1 MAAEEA
7 ESADFRGAQRQALA
21 EFSAEVRAAE
31 IAALAEDRQMLADE
45 IAERDATFNAFLDGE
60 LDQVQADMLDC
71 LEIFRLALKELYN
84 YIEVEQYN
92 VEENLRVAPYTQ
104 YQHKNFLHKFGFWLA
119 DQLAALDA

>member
-45 IAERDATFNAFLDGE
+45 IAERDSTFNAFLDGE

-71 LEIFRLALKELYN
+71 LEIFRLALK
-84 YIEVEQYN
+84 
-92 VEENLRVAPYTQ
+92 
-104 YQHKNFLHKFGFWLA
+104 
-119 DQLAALDA
+119 

>member
-1 MAAEEA
+1 MAAEES
-7 ESADFRGAQRQALA
+7 ESADTRAAQRQGLA
-21 EFSAEVRAAE
+21 EFTADVRAAE
-31 IAALAEDRQMLADE
+31 LAALAEDRQMLADE
-45 IAERDATFNAFLDGE
+45 IAERDSTFNAFLDGE

-84 YIEVEQYN
+84 YTEVEQYN

-119 DQLAALDA
+119 DQLAGLDA